1 MDEQI
6 TAYLAAVN
14 NGDRSAANEMLGQM
28 FAEMD
33 AKYDGQFRRL
43 DEAAIALN
51 GLFKAADEIMA
62 SDLYQ

>member
-6 TAYLAAVN
+6 TAYLAAVD
-14 NGDRSAANEMLGQM
+14 NGDRSAANKMLDQM

-33 AKYDGQFRRL
+33 ANNGQFKRL
-43 DEAAIALN
+43 DEAATALN